1 MKGQTYVILTFLF
14 IIIIAVFAIINVESV
29 EVNYFFWKRESPL
42 ILLIL
47 FSVLMG
53 GLATM
58 VAGSVKYFNLK
69 RENKQISKELHEL
82 KVKLGH
88 DVDAVKQDDQ
98 QSSGAAHSDIYNDRE
113 K

>member
-53 GLATM
+53 GLVTM

-69 RENKQISKELHEL
+69 RENKQLSKELHEL
-82 KVKLGH
+82 KVELGH
-88 DVDAVKQDDQ
+88 DVDAVTQHDQ
-98 QSSGAAHSDIYNDRE
+98 QDLDNETSDIFNDQE